1 MVKRLFFIVY
11 MFVLVLQSCVPHKHT
26 MYFQGERDV
35 DENNQVALIQNQRKP
50 YRVQISDIISIRVK
64 ALDQETVSIF
74 NPLPINGQ
82 SGNQSMQAA
91 QGERA
96 YYDGFTV
103 DLHGN
108 IEVPILGTMNVL
120 GYTTEEIEDLIKD
133 RLLKDQFKSTANLF
147 VTVKLG
153 GLRYVASGEIGSPGT
168 KTLFQEQAT
177 IFEAVAN
184 AGEIPVT
191 GNMRDVM
198 LIRQYP
204 EGQQIHHLDLTDI
217 NIMNSPYYYIQPNDM
232 IYVKPLKVKTLGTG
246 TTAMQAL
253 QSIVT
258 LISLATTTIV
268 LLKL

>member
-1 MVKRLFFIVY
+1 M
-11 MFVLVLQSCVPHKHT
+11 H
-26 MYFQGERDV
+26 
-35 DENNQVALIQNQRKP
+35 
-50 YRVQISDIISIRVK
+50 
-64 ALDQETVSIF
+64 
-74 NPLPINGQ
+74 
-82 SGNQSMQAA
+82 
-91 QGERA
+91 
-96 YYDGFTV
+96 
-103 DLHGN
+103 
-108 IEVPILGTMNVL
+108 VL
-120 GYTTEEIEDLIKD
+120 GYTTEEIEDLIKA

-177 IFEAVAN
+177 IFEAIAN

-191 GNMRDVM
+191 GDMRDVM

-204 EGQQIHHLDLTDI
+204 EGQQIHHLDLTDV